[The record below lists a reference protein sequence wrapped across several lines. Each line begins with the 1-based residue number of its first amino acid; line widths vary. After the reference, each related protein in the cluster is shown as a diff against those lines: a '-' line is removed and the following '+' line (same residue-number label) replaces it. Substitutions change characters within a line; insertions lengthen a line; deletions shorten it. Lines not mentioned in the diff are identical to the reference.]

1 MRFIMEWII
10 SANHTKYNYD
20 KSFEDFDFVD
30 WRQVAKFNI
39 DDIVYIYNTKP
50 YSKLGYKTKVEEI
63 NLSFSQIRDDMVYWK
78 DKTLYQQAKKN
89 KFVRLRLIKKIDT
102 LNIYL
107 EDMMRHGLN
116 GAPQGPV
123 KINDELSNYIKSRI
137 KQDESKDIMI
147 EQVNEYLEGEEQT
160 ILVTKYER
168 NQEARRK
175 CLEHLGTSCK
185 VCGFNFFEEYGEIGR
200 DFIHVHHIIPISQ
213 IKKNYVIDPF
223 KDLVPVCPNCHA
235 MLHRR
240 NKDGNYP
247 SVEELKALKIN
258 KK

>member
-1 MRFIMEWII
+1 MEWII
-10 SANHTKYNYD
+10 SANHNKYDHD
-20 KSFEDFDFVD
+20 KSFEDFGFID
-30 WRQVAKFNI
+30 WRQVASFSI
-39 DDIVYIYNTKP
+39 GDTVYIYNTKP
-50 YSKLGYKTKVEEI
+50 YSKLGYITKVEGI
-63 NLSFSQIRDDMVYWK
+63 NLSFSQIRDDSVYWK
-78 DKTLYQQAKKN
+78 DKTLYEQSKNN
-89 KFVRLRLIKKIDT
+89 KFVRLRLIKKIDSF
-102 LNIYL
+102 NITL

-175 CLEHLGTSCK
+175 CLEHLGTSCR

-223 KDLVPVCPNCHA
+223 KELVPVCPNCHA

>member
-1 MRFIMEWII
+1 MEWII
-10 SANHTKYNYD
+10 SANQNKYDHDN
-20 KSFEDFDFVD
+20 SFKDYGFID
-30 WRQVAKFNI
+30 WRQVVNYNI
-39 DDIVYIYNTKP
+39 GDIVYVYNIRPSST
-50 YSKLGYKTKVEEI
+50 LGYVTKVENI
-63 NLSFSQIRDDMVYWK
+63 NLKFNQIRDDRSYWK
-78 DKTLYQQAKKN
+78 DIALYEESKKN
-89 KFVRLRLIKKIDT
+89 TFVRIRLIQKIESLGIT
-102 LNIYL
+102 L

-123 KINDELSNYIKSRI
+123 KVNDELSNYIKSRI
-137 KQDESKDIMI
+137 KQDESKEILI

-175 CLEHLGTSCK
+175 CLEYLGTSCK
-185 VCGFNFFEEYGEIGR
+185 VCGVNFFEEYGEIGR

-247 SVEELKALKIN
+247 SVEELIALKIN